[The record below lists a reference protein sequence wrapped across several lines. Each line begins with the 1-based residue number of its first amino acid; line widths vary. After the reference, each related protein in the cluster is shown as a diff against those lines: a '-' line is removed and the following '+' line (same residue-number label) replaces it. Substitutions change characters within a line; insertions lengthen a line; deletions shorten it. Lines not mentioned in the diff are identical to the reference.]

1 MSTYPFKTGDVC
13 RLSFKWPQDAR
24 AERGD
29 GSKERHSVIFAA
41 PGGKLFASPIS
52 SVPPEPHE
60 EKYAIKLSGMM
71 KKQLGLHDDRSSWLK
86 TNYVNL
92 VETPNPAIR
101 KWAKRGDSE
110 LKFCLG
116 EAPQGLLNAMQEKRE
131 MAIADGAV
139 KIQQIKRHDA
149 TRDLEAAKSYSS
161 ARANAAPA
169 GASAEQNRRYMPNDP
184 ARHADRLK
192 RIQGAAQDKHER
204 KTTSRAASPRSGR
217 PGLEI

>member
-1 MSTYPFKTGDVC
+1 MSSYPFKTGDVC

-29 GSKERHSVIFAA
+29 GSKDRHSVIFAA
-41 PGGKLFASPIS
+41 NGGKLFASPIS

-71 KKQLGLHDDRSSWLK
+71 KKQLGLHDDRNSWIK

-92 VETPNPAIR
+92 VETPSPAIR
-101 KWAKRGDSE
+101 KWAKRGDNE

-116 EAPQGLLNAMQEKRE
+116 NAPQGLMKAIQDKRE
-131 MAIADGAV
+131 AAIADGAV
-139 KIQQIKRHDA
+139 KIEHVKRHDA
-149 TRDLEAAKSYSS
+149 QRDLQVAKQHSS
-161 ARANAAPA
+161 ARRDGAPA
-169 GASAEQNRRYMPNDP
+169 EADSDKNRRYLPNDP

-192 RIQGAAQDKHER
+192 RIQGAAHDKHER
-204 KTTSRAASPRSGR
+204 KSALRDARTKPGR

>member
-1 MSTYPFKTGDVC
+1 MSSYPFKTGDVC

-29 GSKERHSVIFAA
+29 GSKDRHSVIFAA
-41 PGGKLFASPIS
+41 NGGKLFASPIS

-71 KKQLGLHDDRSSWLK
+71 KKQLGLHDDRNSWIK

-92 VETPNPAIR
+92 VETPSPAIR
-101 KWAKRGDSE
+101 KWAKRGDNE

-116 EAPQGLLNAMQEKRE
+116 NAPQGLMKAIQDKRE
-131 MAIADGAV
+131 AAIADGAV
-139 KIQQIKRHDA
+139 KIEHVKRHDA
-149 TRDLEAAKSYSS
+149 QRDLQVAKQHSS
-161 ARANAAPA
+161 ARRD
-169 GASAEQNRRYMPNDP
+169 GASAEADSDKNRRYLPNDP

-192 RIQGAAQDKHER
+192 RIQGAAHDKHER
-204 KTTSRAASPRSGR
+204 KSALRDARTKPGR